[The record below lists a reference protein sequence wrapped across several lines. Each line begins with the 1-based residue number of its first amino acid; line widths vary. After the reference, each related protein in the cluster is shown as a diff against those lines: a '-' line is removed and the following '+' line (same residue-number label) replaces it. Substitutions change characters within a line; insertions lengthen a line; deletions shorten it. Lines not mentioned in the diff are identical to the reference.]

1 MRQSNPIAIL
11 NHAYL
16 TEYNFVKF
24 MLTNVICN
32 FKLLFVKVF
41 AAPVYYF
48 ISLHT
53 FHMRVVSS

>member
-24 MLTNVICN
+24 MFCDIILWACILFIWELFQAN
-32 FKLLFVKVF
+32 LLSWGK
-41 AAPVYYF
+41 
-48 ISLHT
+48 
-53 FHMRVVSS
+53 R